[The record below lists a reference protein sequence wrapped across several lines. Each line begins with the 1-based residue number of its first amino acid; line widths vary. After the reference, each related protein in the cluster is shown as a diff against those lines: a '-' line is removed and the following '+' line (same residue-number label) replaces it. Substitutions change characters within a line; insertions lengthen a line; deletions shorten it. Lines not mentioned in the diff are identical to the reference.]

1 MDDFAARNSLISLG
15 TETTTIKT
23 TLVLD
28 LQQQQQRPFNGL

>member
-15 TETTTIKT
+15 TETTTKT